1 MGCPKG
7 QLFLFAHLSGKKQST
22 FALWNGGFSCLYVV
36 FAPVGGAYWVCLGFG
51 WMYMKEAQA
60 SATQARPVLR
70 RRVGNVWKMLENLL
84 GLAYNTGGFSRPRG
98 REQRE
103 S

>member
-36 FAPVGGAYWVCLGFG
+36 FAPVGGACWVCLGFG
-51 WMYMKEAQA
+51 
-60 SATQARPVLR
+60 
-70 RRVGNVWKMLENLL
+70 
-84 GLAYNTGGFSRPRG
+84 
-98 REQRE
+98 
-103 S
+103 

>member
-36 FAPVGGAYWVCLGFG
+36 FAPVGGACWVCLGFG

-60 SATQARPVLR
+60 SATLGPARFAP
-70 RRVGNVWKMLENLL
+70 
-84 GLAYNTGGFSRPRG
+84 AGGKCV
-98 REQRE
+98 E
-103 S
+103 SA